1 VSHLIKDIAQRYQFL
16 TYLPMIIKG
25 YKYKTRYCMHLHKMP
40 LSYNNDKV
48 K

>member
-1 VSHLIKDIAQRYQFL
+1 MLVKGIAQHYHFFWEKN
-16 TYLPMIIKG
+16 LPMIIKG
-25 YKYKTRYCMHLHKMP
+25 YKYKARYIMLLLKMP